1 MENIK
6 DDEIRR
12 VMNDEEAIRQAMV
25 KLEGLAAGSLI
36 YFLESEKG
44 EVRERALAELKRREA
59 IYDAAD
65 EMFRAM
71 YRVREAKAYGAL

>member
-1 MENIK
+1 MK

-12 VMNDEEAIRQAMV
+12 RMNDEEALRQAML
-25 KLEGLAAGSLI
+25 KLEGLSASSLI
-36 YFLESEKG
+36 HFLESERG
-44 EVRERALAELKRREA
+44 ELRERAIAELKRREG

-71 YRVREAKAYGAL
+71 YRVRDAKAYAAL